1 MVPKQAQVLHNQLP
15 QSTTDHKRIST
26 NKGRAEHLI
35 QTNLS
40 PEQAANSPQ
49 LAGMFRINPET
60 IQEDVHTRYTWQ
72 KLMADPAQP

>member
-15 QSTTDHKRIST
+15 QSTTDHKRISI
-26 NKGRAEHLI
+26 KGRAEHLI

-49 LAGMFRINPET
+49 QAGMFQINPET